1 MKKRNVEEF
10 IMDFIDGKIS
20 RAEMEKILNDSGDK
34 IHNLDELEEMKSLY
48 SKLDSI
54 PAPEPGENMDKNF
67 YNMLESISAVT
78 PKAESVNPFSV
89 LVIKIIKAFTLK
101 NFAYA
106 SIILI
111 LGIFV
116 GKWVLP
122 ESGNSQLNKMSSELK
137 SIKEVMA
144 LTLLQQPSATQRIKA
159 VSYVDSVSTVD
170 SKLTA
175 ALIETLNTDNNVN
188 VRLATID
195 ALSKYVDYPEVR
207 EGLIR
212 SIANQKS
219 PVVQVA
225 LADLMA
231 SIHEKKSVEPL
242 KQLLAD
248 KNIKISVKTKIENC
262 ITRI

>member
-1 MKKRNVEEF
+1 MKNRNVEEF

-20 RAEMEKILNDSGDK
+20 RAEMEKILNDSGDRL
-34 IHNLDELEEMKSLY
+34 HNLDELEGMKNLY
-48 SKLDSI
+48 SKLDSL

-78 PKAESVNPFSV
+78 PKSETINPVS
-89 LVIKIIKAFTLK
+89 LIIKNIVNAITLK

-106 SIILI
+106 SLILI

-122 ESGNSQLNKMSSELK
+122 ENDNNQLNRMSSELK

-170 SKLTA
+170 SKLTS

-195 ALSKYVDYPEVR
+195 ALSRYVDSPLVR

-248 KNIKISVKTKIENC
+248 KNIKNSVKTKIENC